1 MTVTDAPPIISRDA
15 AHHYFY
21 DGVQYPGV
29 TTILD
34 VLDKSRPLMT
44 WAARQTAEAA
54 LSLMDEPKMVSEWD
68 GETPITVQT
77 TTLRYLLDTVGRE
90 GTLKALTSRS
100 NWKRDEA
107 AQLGTEVHDLA
118 DRMIRGLKLPT
129 MTETQLARVTHY
141 REWWKA
147 EQKQGA
153 KLRLSEAM
161 ILQPNYADNPESGWG
176 GTFDLLYY
184 DADGATVL
192 ADIKTGGKWGRKVY
206 ESEVLQVT
214 AYGMGRL
221 VQPSTDGLTLPSVY
235 PMPQVDK
242 YKVIHVTGEG
252 CKAIPVDVTAR
263 DRMAFLACLDLH
275 HWVQNLKGKIG

>member
-1 MTVTDAPPIISRDA
+1 MTPIISRDA

-54 LSLMDEPKMVSEWD
+54 VGMVQYTAQGSFHADD
-68 GETPITVQT
+68 GSIQFTDPTYDASALIA
-77 TTLRYLLDTVGRE
+77 LLENVGPE
-90 GTLKALTSRS
+90 GVIRALASRS

-118 DRMIRGLKLPT
+118 DRMIRGEKLPT
-129 MTETQLARVTHY
+129 MTPTQLARVEHY
-141 REWWKA
+141 TRWWEG

-161 ILQPNYADNPESGWG
+161 ILQPNYENNPESGWG
-176 GTFDLLYY
+176 GTFDLLYF

-221 VQPSTDGLTLPSVY
+221 VQPASDGLALPSVY

-275 HWVQNLKGKIG
+275 HWVQNLKGKM